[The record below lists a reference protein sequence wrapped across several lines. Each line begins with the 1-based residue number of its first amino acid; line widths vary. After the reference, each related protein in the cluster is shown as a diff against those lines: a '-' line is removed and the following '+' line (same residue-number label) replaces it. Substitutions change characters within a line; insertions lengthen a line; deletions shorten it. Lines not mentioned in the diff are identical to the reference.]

1 MKKKI
6 IALIMSIVLCFSLA
20 VPAFAEDEEAA
31 GGFDINSILNSE
43 IVQELLS
50 SDGVVDLT
58 AIILELVTTMNP
70 ENIQAMGQEKMQQ
83 LVASLVESVSD
94 YISLLVGNK
103 DLVFTYD
110 PLKVFGNLFDLD
122 TDSLTTQNPE
132 DTTQHPDEMVIGKGD
147 VDGDGRVT
155 AADARLILRRA
166 AKIIKFTMEQD
177 ALADVDEDGKIT
189 AADARKVLRVS
200 AQLETFDEEE

>member
-6 IALIMSIVLCFSLA
+6 IALVMSIVLCFSLA
-20 VPAFAEDEEAA
+20 VPAFAEEEDA
-31 GGFDINSILNSE
+31 GFDLNAILSSD

-58 AIILELVTTMNP
+58 SLLLELITTMNP
-70 ENIQAMGQEKMQQ
+70 ENIKAMGQEKFQQ
-83 LVASLVESVSD
+83 LVGSMVESVSD

-110 PLKVFGNLFDLD
+110 PIKVAGNLFDLD
-122 TDSLTTQNPE
+122 TDSLTTTEPE
-132 DTTQHPDEMVIGKGD
+132 DTTKHPDEMEIGMGD
-147 VDGDGRVT
+147 VDGDGQVT

-166 AKIIKFTMEQD
+166 AKLIKFTMEQD
-177 ALADVDEDGKIT
+177 ALADVDNDKKVT
-189 AADARKVLRVS
+189 AKDARKVLRVA
-200 AQLETFDEEE
+200 AQLETFDEE

>member
-6 IALIMSIVLCFSLA
+6 IALVMSIVLCFSLA
-20 VPAFAEDEEAA
+20 VPAFAEEEDA
-31 GGFDINSILNSE
+31 GFDINSILSSE
-43 IVQELLS
+43 IVQGLLS

-58 AIILELVTTMNP
+58 GIILELVATMNP

-83 LVASLVESVSD
+83 LVGSLVESVSD

-122 TDSLTTQNPE
+122 TDSLTTKNPE

-147 VDGDGRVT
+147 VDGDGKVT

-166 AKIIKFTMEQD
+166 AKLIKFTMEQD
-177 ALADVDEDGKIT
+177 ALADVDDDGKIT
-189 AADARKVLRVS
+189 AADARKVLRVA

>member
-6 IALIMSIVLCFSLA
+6 IAIIMSIVLCASLA
-20 VPAFAEDEEAA
+20 VPAFAAEEEDA
-31 GGFDINSILNSE
+31 GFDISSILSSE

-50 SDGVVDLT
+50 SDGMVDLT
-58 AIILELVTTMNP
+58 NIILELITTMNP

-83 LVASLVESVSD
+83 LVASIVESVSD

-122 TDSLTTQNPE
+122 TDSLTTQAPTE
-132 DTTQHPDEMVIGKGD
+132 PHPDEMVIGKGD

-166 AKIIKFTMEQD
+166 AKLIKFTMEQD
-177 ALADVDEDGKIT
+177 ALADVDEDGKVT
-189 AADARKVLRVS
+189 ATDARIVLRVS
-200 AQLETFDEEE
+200 AGLETLDEE

>member
-20 VPAFAEDEEAA
+20 VPAFAEEEEEA
-31 GGFDINSILNSE
+31 GGFDLNSILNSE
-43 IVQELLS
+43 IVQGLLS

-83 LVASLVESVSD
+83 LVGSLVESISD

-110 PLKVFGNLFDLD
+110 PMKVFGNLFDLD
-122 TDSLTTQNPE
+122 TDSLTTTEPE
-132 DTTQHPDEMVIGKGD
+132 DTTKHPDEMVIGKGD
-147 VDGDGRVT
+147 VDGDGKVT

-166 AKIIKFTMEQD
+166 AKLIKFTMEQD

-189 AADARKVLRVS
+189 AADARKVLRVA
-200 AQLETFDEEE
+200 AQLETFDEE